1 MQKFCIFY
9 LKATLENCKSTHTKN
24 VTLRAEFRSIFLET
38 LLAGYKD
45 LGVSGNLRFIMLIV
59 AQLWL
64 FILLAYFAYL

>member
-1 MQKFCIFY
+1 MQKFCISY
-9 LKATLENCKSTHTKN
+9 LKTVNRHTHKN